1 MDTVWLISM
10 QRQWTSDALK
20 EECRK
25 WFSLLLKAV
34 EIKKGV
40 ESILGT
46 FLSSSRAVTVA
57 PDCRPHIEA
66 EVAMYAYP
74 SCSAIQLAFSFWFDM
89 YITHVLW

>member
-1 MDTVWLISM
+1 MWLISM

-57 PDCRPHIEA
+57 KDCHPHIET
-66 EVAMYAYP
+66 EVCI
-74 SCSAIQLAFSFWFDM
+74 S
-89 YITHVLW
+89 VLSV